1 MRGFRLPIVFE
12 CFVFHFV
19 LYVAR
24 ENSGLVMLACRI
36 ALVLSKG
43 PGAHTKGST
52 RESKEACIGQPVED
66 QSGLSC
72 GLVGLASLRDTS
84 QIMNKHMEEHR
95 AWKVQIVLG
104 RGPWRVPNAGLEPVS
119 SIA

>member
-12 CFVFHFV
+12 CFVFHFI
-19 LYVAR
+19 LNVAG
-24 ENSGLVMLACRI
+24 ENSGLVMRPCWI

-52 RESKEACIGQPVED
+52 RESKEACIEQPVED

-72 GLVGLASLRDTS
+72 GLVGLAGLRDTS
-84 QIMNKHMEEHR
+84 QTMNKHMEKQR
-95 AWKVQIVLG
+95 SWKVQ
-104 RGPWRVPNAGLEPVS
+104 N
-119 SIA
+119 

>member
-1 MRGFRLPIVFE
+1 MKGFRLPIVFE
-12 CFVFHFV
+12 CFVLHFV

-24 ENSGLVMLACRI
+24 ENSRLVVQACWI

-52 RESKEACIGQPVED
+52 KESKEACIEQPVED

-84 QIMNKHMEEHR
+84 QIMNKHIEKQR
-95 AWKVQIVLG
+95 SWKVQNCAKE
-104 RGPWRVPNAGLEPVS
+104 RPTKSPQCQ
-119 SIA
+119 